1 MSKLIMMRHGESKW
15 NKMNLFTGWVDIP
28 LTEKGI
34 EEALHGGR
42 LIRDMPIDVI
52 FTSSLIRAQMTA
64 MLAMSQHHSG
74 KVPVFLHIG
83 EGKMEEWS
91 KIYSQ
96 ETQEKTI
103 PVIRCWE
110 LNERMYGE
118 LQGLNKAET
127 AEKFGAEQVQL
138 WRRSYDIA
146 PPEGESLEMTAAR
159 SIPYFKQMVVPL
171 LEEGLNVFICAH
183 GNSMRSII
191 MELDN
196 LSKEE
201 VVKLEIGTGVP
212 IVYTYEDGEFSKEF
226 SPKAH

>member
-1 MSKLIMMRHGESKW
+1 
-15 NKMNLFTGWVDIP
+15 
-28 LTEKGI
+28 
-34 EEALHGGR
+34 
-42 LIRDMPIDVI
+42 
-52 FTSSLIRAQMTA
+52 
-64 MLAMSQHHSG
+64 
-74 KVPVFLHIG
+74 
-83 EGKMEEWS
+83 
-91 KIYSQ
+91 
-96 ETQEKTI
+96 
-103 PVIRCWE
+103 
-110 LNERMYGE
+110 
-118 LQGLNKAET
+118 
-127 AEKFGAEQVQL
+127 
-138 WRRSYDIA
+138 
-146 PPEGESLEMTAAR
+146 MTAAR